1 MPQVST
7 CAGNEPSAFM
17 KKFGVT
23 ECSTSGPV
31 DVSPQTECGLCPSP
45 RDLFEQYDDNTLF
58 SREFGDKSF
67 GIGAARA
74 GFHGGVNMHNVRSSV
89 RIDDKPCA
97 QPTGV
102 VLGGAADYLLVGG
115 RNEGTV
121 DITTTGKVSIV
132 GINNNKGKVNV
143 KGGDIL
149 IGNTVNSGNVLLQGG
164 AGNNHMVNLVNK
176 GGGAVV
182 VKEGTWKWHNVSNA
196 QGGKVTIDGGVFE
209 IDGRNDGTIEVKKG
223 QVQAKVRANTGTIT
237 IEKGVTGTLLL
248 CKQGGTINNK
258 GTLAVT
264 VNPDHAFCNL
274 AVPKPTAKP
283 ALPTPKL
290 FYCRNSAKHVKVV
303 LKTAEESDSK
313 KEEMC
318 GEVLQQVKTYWEAF
332 QHEVDSPNGKRF
344 FNKCC
349 DEKRTP
355 PKGKR
360 YKLIKR
366 KIKRKIVKAKTS
378 VNIDFTDAKN
388 KDKKEKF
395 ERVYIKRAK
404 AKSGTF
410 AYKKKG
416 KSSRRRHLS
425 GASAGT
431 DVTVDLEYENDTEAE
446 AGNAA
451 VNATDFAK
459 DVGQDLKN
467 EGVETT
473 LTDTSAAIETVENE
487 VVEEVL
493 EDAPTT
499 TTTAAA
505 GTTTAAAGT
514 TTAAAGTTAA
524 SAATTTPAPT
534 ATTTITTTTTT
545 AAPTAT

>member
-1 MPQVST
+1 M
-7 CAGNEPSAFM
+7 G
-17 KKFGVT
+17 
-23 ECSTSGPV
+23 
-31 DVSPQTECGLCPSP
+31 
-45 RDLFEQYDDNTLF
+45 
-58 SREFGDKSF
+58 
-67 GIGAARA
+67 
-74 GFHGGVNMHNVRSSV
+74 
-89 RIDDKPCA
+89 
-97 QPTGV
+97 
-102 VLGGAADYLLVGG
+102 
-115 RNEGTV
+115 
-121 DITTTGKVSIV
+121 
-132 GINNNKGKVNV
+132 
-143 KGGDIL
+143 
-149 IGNTVNSGNVLLQGG
+149 
-164 AGNNHMVNLVNK
+164 
-176 GGGAVV
+176 
-182 VKEGTWKWHNVSNA
+182 
-196 QGGKVTIDGGVFE
+196 
-209 IDGRNDGTIEVKKG
+209 
-223 QVQAKVRANTGTIT
+223 RANTGTIT

-290 FYCRNSAKHVKVV
+290 FYCRNSAKHVKAVW
-303 LKTAEESDSK
+303 KTAEESDSQ
-313 KEEMC
+313 KEETC

-332 QHEVDSPNGKRF
+332 QHELDSPNAKRF

-349 DEKRTP
+349 DAKRTP

-425 GASAGT
+425 GASAGS

-451 VNATDFAK
+451 VKATDFAK
-459 DVGQDLKN
+459 NVGQDLKD

-473 LTDTSAAIETVENE
+473 LTGTSAAIETVEDE

-505 GTTTAAAGT
+505 GTTTAAGGI
-514 TTAAAGTTAA
+514 TTAAAGTTTAP
-524 SAATTTPAPT
+524 ATTA
-534 ATTTITTTTTT
+534 AAATTT
-545 AAPTAT
+545 AAPATTSTTTPSLRKTSILSSAPHTMIASPFSILFVTLIAIVTAV